1 MYTQCLDCLTIYKIV
16 AESLQ
21 LSHGQFRCGHCGAV
35 FNALPSLTEKLPEGA
50 VVELPRSDVVP
61 VPAVLSIPAM
71 RPVRPAELRTGDD
84 DVLISQFDI
93 AEVASKANG
102 RIEPVFL
109 EPEPERAP
117 SKSGAREAND
127 SAAIQAPTP
136 DWVSFRPGEAAAV
149 LKKVDVFDLGREARF
164 STPDVTIAP
173 RSLAS
178 GRAQYDLGTAPSAK
192 QPQKPT
198 APTLSS
204 VNAGLSF
211 RAEVRNHYAPET
223 VDSQRRWPW
232 VAFACILS
240 LALIAQL
247 GFYQRRALLVHD
259 DSRAVLDFACAL
271 LNCRLPLREDLA
283 LLKVLDSDVKPHP
296 RTKGALLITASLRN
310 DAAFA
315 QNYPIVEV
323 KLIDKASRAIA
334 LRRFAPRSYL
344 GDVSAIA
351 GGIAANASLPIVFE
365 VIDPGANASGFE
377 FAFLPGPN
385 LAGDLAD
392 NSAGNLT
399 NGGIP

>member
-1 MYTQCLDCLTIYKIV
+1 MYTQCLECLTIYKIV
-16 AESLQ
+16 AQSLQ

-50 VVELPRSDVVP
+50 VVELPRNDVVP

-71 RPVRPAELRTGDD
+71 RPVRPAELRAGGD

-93 AEVASKANG
+93 PEVLNTSNG
-102 RIEPVFL
+102 RIVPVFL
-109 EPEPERAP
+109 EPERAP

-127 SAAIQAPTP
+127 SAAIQAPTT
-136 DWVSFRPGEAAAV
+136 DWVSFRPGEATAV

-164 STPDVTIAP
+164 STPDLTNAP
-173 RSLAS
+173 RSLGS
-178 GRAQYDLGTAPSAK
+178 GRAQYDLGAAPSAK

-198 APTLSS
+198 TPTLSS

-223 VDSQRRWPW
+223 IDSQRRWPW

-247 GFYQRRALLVHD
+247 GFYQRRALLAHD
-259 DSRAVLDFACAL
+259 DSRAVLEFACAL

-310 DAAFA
+310 DATYA

-344 GDVSAIA
+344 GDVNAIA
-351 GGIAANASLPIVFE
+351 AGIAANASLPIVFE
-365 VIDPGANASGFE
+365 VIDG
-377 FAFLPGPN
+377 LC
-385 LAGDLAD
+385 
-392 NSAGNLT
+392 
-399 NGGIP
+399 

>member
-1 MYTQCLDCLTIYKIV
+1 MYTQCLDCLTIYKIA

-21 LSHGQFRCGHCGAV
+21 QSHGQFRCGHCGAV
-35 FNALPSLTEKLPEGA
+35 FNALPTLTEKLPDGA
-50 VVELPRSDVVP
+50 VVELPRSEEVL
-61 VPAVLSIPAM
+61 VPAVLSIPAL
-71 RPVRPAELRTGDD
+71 RPVRPPALRAGHD

-93 AEVASKANG
+93 SETNTANSG
-102 RIEPVFL
+102 RIEPVFT
-109 EPEPERAP
+109 ESSPTP
-117 SKSGAREAND
+117 SSAQAQQQGE
-127 SAAIQAPTP
+127 SAAAPAV
-136 DWVSFRPGEAAAV
+136 DWVSFRPGELAPA
-149 LKKVDVFDLGREARF
+149 KKVEVFDLGREARF
-164 STPDVTIAP
+164 SANELSNSP
-173 RSLAS
+173 RPKPAAS
-178 GRAQYDLGTAPSAK
+178 GRAHYDLGTVPSAK
-192 QPQKPT
+192 APQKPT

-211 RAEVRNHYAPET
+211 RAEVRNHYAPEAI
-223 VDSQRRWPW
+223 DAPRRWPW
-232 VAFACILS
+232 VLVACILS

-247 GFYQRRALLVHD
+247 GFYQRRALLAHD
-259 DSRAVLDFACAL
+259 DSRKVLEFSCAV

-296 RTKGALLITASLRN
+296 RTAGALLITASLRN

-344 GDVSAIA
+344 GDASAIA
-351 GGIAANASLPIVFE
+351 SGIVANASLPIVFE

-385 LAGDLAD
+385 LAEDLAND
-392 NSAGNLT
+392 LSSEVANVPPL
-399 NGGIP
+399 

>member
-1 MYTQCLDCLTIYKIV
+1 MYTQCLDCLTIYKIA

-21 LSHGQFRCGHCGAV
+21 HSHGQFRCGHCGAV

-50 VVELPRSDVVP
+50 VVELPRSDEVL

-71 RPVRPAELRTGDD
+71 RPVRPPALRAGHD

-93 AEVASKANG
+93 SEANTANGG
-102 RIEPVFL
+102 RIEPVFT
-109 EPEPERAP
+109 
-117 SKSGAREAND
+117 EA
-127 SAAIQAPTP
+127 SPIQSSIQAQQQGESATSPAG
-136 DWVSFRPGEAAAV
+136 DWVSFRPGEAAVV
-149 LKKVDVFDLGREARF
+149 LKKAELIDLGREARF
-164 STPDVTIAP
+164 STNESSNSP
-173 RSLAS
+173 RPKPVAS
-178 GRAQYDLGTAPSAK
+178 GRAHYDLGTVPSAK
-192 QPQKPT
+192 LPQKP
-198 APTLSS
+198 ASPTLSS

-211 RAEVRNHYAPET
+211 RAEVRNHYAPEAIT
-223 VDSQRRWPW
+223 ASRRWPW
-232 VAFACILS
+232 IAFACILS
-240 LALIAQL
+240 LTLIAQL
-247 GFYQRRALLVHD
+247 GFYQRRALLAHD
-259 DSRAVLDFACAL
+259 DSRAVLEFACSL
-271 LNCRLPLREDLA
+271 LKCRLPLREDLA

-344 GDVSAIA
+344 GDVNAIA
-351 GGIAANASLPIVFE
+351 GGIASNASLPIVFE

-377 FAFLPGPN
+377 FAFLPGPY
-385 LAGDLAD
+385 LAGDLVD

-399 NGGIP
+399 NGGMP